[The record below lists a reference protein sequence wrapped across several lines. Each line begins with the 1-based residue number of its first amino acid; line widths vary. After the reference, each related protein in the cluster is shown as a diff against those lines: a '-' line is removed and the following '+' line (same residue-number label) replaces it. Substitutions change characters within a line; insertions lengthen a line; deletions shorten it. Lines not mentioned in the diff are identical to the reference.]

1 MSAKKVVEYINE
13 EDSKVKKEIKNL
25 KSGTKSFLLR

>member
-1 MSAKKVVEYINE
+1 MSAKEVVEDINE
-13 EDSKVKKEIKNL
+13 EASKVKKEIKNL